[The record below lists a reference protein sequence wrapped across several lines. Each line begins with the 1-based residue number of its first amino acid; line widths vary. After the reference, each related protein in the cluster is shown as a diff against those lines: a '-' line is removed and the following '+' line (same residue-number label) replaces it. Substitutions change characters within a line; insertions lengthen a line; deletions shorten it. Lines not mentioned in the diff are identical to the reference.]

1 MKNKS
6 YNVGSSSPSE
16 DEKVLR
22 TIEDLR
28 SEVRELRNM
37 VNMLMDILVS
47 LETHDDLDLEMEPN
61 MMGYDDLLKS
71 GHYCM

>member
-1 MKNKS
+1 MGNRPSSNKS
-6 YNVGSSSPSE
+6 RVTSE

-37 VNMLMDILVS
+37 VNMLMEIIVS
-47 LETHDDLDLEMEPN
+47 LETHDDLDLDIEPN

>member
-1 MKNKS
+1 MKNQS
-6 YNVGSSSPSE
+6 YNVRNNSPSE

-47 LETHDDLDLEMEPN
+47 LETNDDLDLEMEPS
-61 MMGYDDLLKS
+61 MMGYDNLLKS